1 MFGARLLMEDKSCRV
16 YLPGGGQHHAQP
28 NRASG
33 FCFFNEPALTV
44 HTMLEYGA
52 RRVFYLDLDA
62 HHGDGVQDAFAYD
75 DRVFTLSIHE
85 DRRWPMARDGSS
97 AGNVLDRA
105 GGKARNI
112 PVPPGFNDTEL
123 DFLTT
128 TVVLPLISDFV
139 PDVI

>member
-1 MFGARLLMEDKSCRV
+1 
-16 YLPGGGQHHAQP
+16 
-28 NRASG
+28 
-33 FCFFNEPALTV
+33 
-44 HTMLEYGA
+44 MLEYGA

-85 DRRWPMARDGSS
+85 DRRWPMARDGS
-97 AGNVLDRA
+97 GNVLDRA

-128 TVVLPLISDFV
+128 TVVLPLISDFF
-139 PDVI
+139 PDVVYV